1 MVLTLAER
9 IGIKEKINKV
19 KEKGGKLS
27 EFEKFGIIK
36 TEGSSKEIHEWIDS
50 FVPPFTK
57 EELEKYYQNPELFLQ
72 YGQKNME
79 LFLEIC
85 EILKEYAT
93 VVLSENFSKKERG
106 TALLMGLHLVFTA
119 SDMFYKHDRFLEI
132 SSPEISPFGK
142 VYNEI
147 SKIIEK
153 VAKLKKYDEKWKNEK
168 LFILLTMPSFTSLRV
183 RLFLDCSTIL
193 KKYSLF
199 EKLKSLRKRE
209 EIMVLIRKDSQICK
223 EIEELSNKYKIT
235 SEVIIDILSILSPE
249 DFRNIEE
256 HLKKSLE
263 KVNETFN
270 ELKIVLGTED
280 YKKLKENYEKIKYFK
295 ELQEY
300 TSLILKSSVSM
311 EAIGKMIS
319 AIDYLK
325 ENMSYLVKEEYI
337 EEIKEALKSFE
348 EGLPLGDFYFV
359 PRLRKISYLLLKKGY
374 LKEEARADYERELE
388 VWK

>member
-19 KEKGGKLS
+19 KEKEGKLS
-27 EFEKFGIIK
+27 DFEKFGIIK

-93 VVLSENFSKKERG
+93 VVLSENFSKKERD

-153 VAKLKKYDEKWKNEK
+153 VAKLKNYDEKWKNEK
-168 LFILLTMPSFTSLRV
+168 LFILLTMPSFASLRV

-199 EKLKSLRKRE
+199 GKLKSLRKRE
-209 EIMVLIRKDSQICK
+209 EIMALIRKDSQICK

-300 TSLILKSSVSM
+300 TSLILKSPVSM

-325 ENMSYLVKEEYI
+325 ENMLYLVKEEYI

>member
-9 IGIKEKINKV
+9 IGIKEKISKV
-19 KEKGGKLS
+19 KERGGKLS
-27 EFEKFGIIK
+27 DFKKFGIIK
-36 TEGSSKEIHEWIDS
+36 TEGSSKEIHEWIDA
-50 FVPPFTK
+50 FVPPFSK

-72 YGQKNME
+72 YGRKNME

-85 EILKEYAT
+85 EILREYAT
-93 VVLSENFSKKERG
+93 VVLSENFSKKERS

-119 SDMFYKHDRFLEI
+119 SDIFYKHDRFLEI
-132 SSPEISPFGK
+132 SSPEISPFGR

-147 SKIIEK
+147 CKIIQK
-153 VAKLKKYDEKWKNEK
+153 VAKLKNYDEKWKNEK
-168 LFILLTMPSFTSLRV
+168 LFILLTMPSFASLRV
-183 RLFLDCSTIL
+183 RLLLDCSAIL

-199 EKLKSLRKRE
+199 EKLKSLRKKE
-209 EIMVLIRKDSQICK
+209 EIMTLIRKDSQIYK
-223 EIEELSNKYKIT
+223 EIEEVSNKYKIA
-235 SEVIIDILSILSPE
+235 SEIIIDILSILSPE

-263 KVNETFN
+263 RVNETFN
-270 ELKIVLGTED
+270 ELQVVLSAEE
-280 YKKLKENYEKIKYFK
+280 YKKLRESYEKIKYFK

-300 TSLILKSSVSM
+300 TSLILKSPVSM

-325 ENMSYLVKEEYI
+325 ENMTYLVKEEYI

-348 EGLPLGDFYFV
+348 EGLSLGDFYFV
-359 PRLRKISYLLLKKGY
+359 PRLRKISYLLLKEGY
-374 LKEEARADYERELE
+374 LKEEARANYERELE